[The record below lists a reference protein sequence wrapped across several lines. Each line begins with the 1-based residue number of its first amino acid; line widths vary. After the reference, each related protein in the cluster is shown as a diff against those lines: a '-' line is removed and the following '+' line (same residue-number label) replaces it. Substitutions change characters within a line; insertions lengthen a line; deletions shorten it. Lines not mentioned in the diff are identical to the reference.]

1 LFYSYLKL
9 FNLTAEITT
18 SERKFRMKSH
28 LVKTLLNYLSKRNW
42 LVIALLFLLVELFI
56 WPTGEFPLNDD
67 WSYSRSVE
75 AYVNY
80 GKIQFSDWVAI
91 PFVSQYLIGI
101 FFSKVF
107 GFSFFSLRLGSIVL
121 SFLMI
126 FIFDKLLKSLSVR
139 DYFRFFINLLLVFNP
154 LFLTMGNTFLPDT
167 YTLFFALC
175 SFYFMIKYILENKS
189 LNFILF
195 IICTL
200 LGTMTRQTGILL
212 PFLFSLIFFFSKK
225 KTLKNILISFTPF
238 LVNFLTLFTFEKSA
252 KYYDILPKTYNLQLN
267 AIIDILQHFSINSF
281 LYISLN
287 FLLATICLGIFILP
301 ITISNFK
308 FHLNQIKNSIISK
321 VLLLLF
327 IVLLIVKP
335 LLTIHILP
343 FNGNI
348 FFFTGIGPVI
358 MTGLNTQAVTEI
370 SLTVRIISV
379 ILHLMGGVSFFVAFH
394 AIILWIINSIKKKT
408 VFFPI
413 FFVLLLFGY
422 LTPICFNYANDR
434 YLLLLIPFFFIS
446 YLLSV
451 TFKLKK
457 LGFSLIFIPIFF
469 FSVIGVRDY
478 FSINNSRWKAL
489 DYLTT
494 IQHITPYKIDGGFE
508 FNAWHLY
515 GKANYKTRHNNRWW
529 FIDDDEYIISPQK
542 KDGYTIEKKFPL
554 KSIMTYSYDQMYILK
569 RK

>member
-1 LFYSYLKL
+1 
-9 FNLTAEITT
+9 
-18 SERKFRMKSH
+18 MKSIS
-28 LVKTLLNYLSKRNW
+28 LKSLKNYLSKRNW
-42 LVIALLFLLVELFI
+42 LVIAGLFLLVELFI

-75 AYVNY
+75 AYVDH
-80 GKIQFSDWVAI
+80 GKIEFSDWVAI

-107 GFSFFSLRLGSIVL
+107 GFSFFALRLGSIVL

-139 DYFRFFINLLLVFNP
+139 DYFRFFINLLFVFNP

-195 IICTL
+195 IICSL

-212 PFLFSLIFFFSKK
+212 PFLFGLIFFFSNK
-225 KTLKNILISFTPF
+225 KTLKNILFSSIPF
-238 LVNFLTLFTFEKSA
+238 LINFTALFTFEKIA
-252 KYYDILPKTYNLQLN
+252 KYYELLPKTYNLQLN
-267 AIIDILQHFSINSF
+267 AIIDKVEHFSMSLF
-281 LYISLN
+281 LYIALN

-301 ITISNFK
+301 LTVSNFK
-308 FHLNQIKNSIISK
+308 FHLNQIKNKKIS
-321 VLLLLF
+321 
-327 IVLLIVKP
+327 IVLLFLFALLLIAKP
-335 LLTIHILP
+335 LLTIHVLP

-348 FFFTGIGPVI
+348 FFLTGIGPVI
-358 MTGLNTQAVTEI
+358 MTGLNTQAVTEV
-370 SLTVRIISV
+370 SLSVRIISV
-379 ILHLMGGVSFFVAFH
+379 ILHLVGGISFFVAFH
-394 AIILWIINSIKKKT
+394 AIILWIINSIKKKI

-434 YLLLLIPFFFIS
+434 YLLLLIPFFFVS

-457 LGFSLIFIPIFF
+457 LGFSLTFIPIFIF
-469 FSVIGVRDY
+469 TALGVHDY

-489 DYLTT
+489 DQLTN
-494 IQHITPYKIDGGFE
+494 IQHISPNKIDGGFE

-515 GKANYKTRHNNRWW
+515 GKANYKAHHDNRWW
-529 FIDDDEYIISPQK
+529 FIDDDKYIVSPQK
-542 KDGYTIEKKFPL
+542 RDGYIIEKEFPL
-554 KSIMTYSYDQMYILK
+554 KSIMTYSYDEMYILK
-569 RK
+569 RE